1 MFKTLRE
8 IYSELWQ
15 AVLSKQ
21 GNFPRQ
27 HLRESYLEANR
38 GKREGGG
45 GDIGGDCHAHAA
57 SQAAVMEVTR
67 TNKLTAIET
76 RTHSSRPSRRR

>member
-15 AVLSKQ
+15 AELSKQ

-45 GDIGGDCHAHAA
+45 GDKGETVMHTRPGSSHGGDTDQ
-57 SQAAVMEVTR
+57 QADR
-67 TNKLTAIET
+67 Y
-76 RTHSSRPSRRR
+76 